1 MTTRRAVI
9 IQGIGWLMVLA
20 PFFFLTYGMTNQ
32 FTAGRENISSL
43 VFDWEHRIP
52 LIPLTIIPYWSLD
65 LLYCLSAFH

>member
-1 MTTRRAVI
+1 MI

-52 LIPLTIIPYWSLD
+52 LIPLTIIPYWR
-65 LLYCLSAFH
+65 